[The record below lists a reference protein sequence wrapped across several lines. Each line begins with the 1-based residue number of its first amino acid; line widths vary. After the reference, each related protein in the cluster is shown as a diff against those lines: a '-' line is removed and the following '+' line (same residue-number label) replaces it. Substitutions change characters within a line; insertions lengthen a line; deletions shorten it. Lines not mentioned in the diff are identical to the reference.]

1 MIELTFGQISEIV
14 SGELIGLSANEKTRA
29 YPVINSKSAG
39 PGSFFAAFSG
49 EHADGHDFAK
59 EAMANGAEFILGSKE
74 TGFPTLLVT
83 DVQEALTKLATE
95 VRARLKNLKVIGIT
109 GSQGK
114 TTTKDLLRHVL
125 EAAGKTVAPEAS
137 LNNELGVPLLLLK
150 CDEDTKFCI
159 VEMGARHRG
168 DIAHL
173 ASIAKPQIGVVLT
186 VGSAHIGEFGS
197 REAIAATK
205 RELILGLPNGGTAV
219 LGTYDEFTPKM
230 ADGLDLKVISFG
242 EKSDCDVRAADLEI
256 REGRAQFDLV
266 TSDGR
271 ATVSLQLLG
280 LHQVPNA
287 LAAAAVA
294 TALSIPIDSI
304 TARLSTAELSSRWRM
319 ELSEHFGILLINDSY
334 NANPESMR
342 AALRTLALLAQERG
356 GVSWAFLGVMHEL
369 GELATQDHE
378 GVGRLA
384 SEIGI
389 DQLVSIGT
397 KDYLNG
403 AKDSEGESQLSFFP
417 TYSESLSLVSH
428 FQPGDVALV
437 KASRAEGFEK
447 LAFEIIDLLKK
458 RFETSESGD
467 E

>member
-14 SGELIGLSANEKTRA
+14 SGELINLSPDKKTSA
-29 YPVINSKSAG
+29 YPVINSKNAG
-39 PGSFFAAFSG
+39 PGTFFAAFSG
-49 EHADGHDFAK
+49 TKVDGHDFAN
-59 EAMANGAEFILGSKE
+59 EAVGNGAEFVLGSKE
-74 TGFPTLLVT
+74 TGLPTILVE
-83 DVQEALTKLATE
+83 DVQVALTKLAAE
-95 VRARLKNLKVIGIT
+95 VRSRLDNLKVIGIT

-125 EAAGKTVAPEAS
+125 EVAGKTVAPDAS

-150 CDEDTKFCI
+150 CDEMTKFCI

-242 EKSDCDVRAADLEI
+242 ENSDCDVRAADLEL

-266 TSDGR
+266 TTGGR

-280 LHQVPNA
+280 MHQVPNA

-304 TARLSTAELSSRWRM
+304 AATLSTAELSSRWRM
-319 ELSEHFGILLINDSY
+319 ELSEHSGILLINDSY

-342 AALRTLALLAQERG
+342 AALRTLVLLSQERG

-403 AKDSEGESQLSFFP
+403 AKNFEGESQLNYFP
-417 TYSESLSLVSH
+417 TYSEAFSLVSH
-428 FQPGDVALV
+428 FQPGDVVLV

-447 LAFEIIDLLKK
+447 LALGIIDSLEP
-458 RFETSESGD
+458 RAITNESG
-467 E
+467 EE

>member
-1 MIELTFGQISEIV
+1 MIELTFGQLSEIV
-14 SGELIGLSANEKTRA
+14 SGKLIGLSPNAKTKA
-29 YPVINSKSAG
+29 DPVINSKSAR
-39 PGSFFAAFSG
+39 PGTFFAAFEG
-49 EHADGHDFAK
+49 VKADGHDYAK
-59 EAMANGAEFILGSKE
+59 EAIAHGAEFVLGSKE
-74 TGFPTLLVT
+74 TGNPTVLVT
-83 DVQEALTKLATE
+83 DVQLALTKLAAE
-95 VRARLKNLKVIGIT
+95 VRSRLTNLKVIGIT

-125 EAAGKTVAPEAS
+125 EVAGKTVAPEAS
-137 LNNELGVPLLLLK
+137 LNNELGVPLLILK
-150 CDEDTKFCI
+150 CDESTKFCI

-197 REAIAATK
+197 REAIAETK
-205 RELILGLPNGGTAV
+205 RELILGLPKGGTAV

-242 EKSDCDVRAADLEI
+242 ENSNCDVRAADLEL

-266 TSDGR
+266 TNGGR

-280 LHQVPNA
+280 MHQVSNA

-294 TALSIPIDSI
+294 TALSVPIESI
-304 TARLSTAELSSRWRM
+304 AATLSTAELSSHWRM
-319 ELSEHFGILLINDSY
+319 ELSEHSGIILINDSY
-334 NANPESMR
+334 NANPESMG
-342 AALRTLALLAQERG
+342 AALRTLALLSQERG
-356 GVSWAFLGVMHEL
+356 GVSWAFLGAMHEL
-369 GELATQDHE
+369 GELATQEHQ

-384 SEIGI
+384 SEIGV

-403 AKDSEGESQLSFFP
+403 AKDSEGESQLNYFP
-417 TYSESLSLVSH
+417 TYLQSLSLVTH
-428 FQPGDVALV
+428 FQPGDVVLV
-437 KASRAEGFEK
+437 KASRAENFEK
-447 LAFEIIDLLKK
+447 LALGIIEALKN
-458 RFETSESGD
+458 RNISTEGGD
-467 E
+467 K